1 VSVLNEIEM
10 LPPGLYA
17 MHITEAPAIDGVP
30 QYEVDFEERRL
41 EDVAAHLNR
50 FARADEQPF
59 EAVTAISDFTQRA
72 YELFAQPM
80 VESLSNEL
88 SARLL
93 RQFHPLR
100 VQNWSVS
107 RLNPALAWL
116 EPAAKWV
123 AEHRQ
128 PLPADHPLRRA
139 EAARAELISAALD
152 LYRAARDATTEAR
165 VFSAYA
171 NMYSLYL
178 AEKHESAMRA
188 AEVAAEPR
196 ELPFVKDALASIA
209 EGGYDEAFARVAF
222 LLTREGATVPLS
234 RLVMRKELAETYA
247 GYLPEM
253 PLDQWRR
260 VRGEQEIIARYEPE
274 QAISTLPALL
284 DDPAVRERLLT
295 LLDKLMAD
303 ERVQTAQPTPEQLA
317 MLERIRG
324 VLRGAPARAPL
335 PRGGRPI
342 AASLHA
348 KGV

>member
-1 VSVLNEIEM
+1 M

-17 MHITEAPAIDGVP
+17 MHITEVPGADGAP
-30 QYEVDFEERRL
+30 QYEVDFQERRL
-41 EDVAAHLNR
+41 EDIAAHLNR
-50 FARADEQPF
+50 FARTDEQPF

-80 VESLSNEL
+80 VETLSNEMN
-88 SARLL
+88 ARML

-100 VQNWSVS
+100 VQNWSIS
-107 RLNPALAWL
+107 RLNPWLAWL

-123 AEHRQ
+123 TDHRQ
-128 PLPADHPLRRA
+128 PLAADHPLRHAERA
-139 EAARAELISAALD
+139 RSDLFSTSLD
-152 LYRAARDATTEAR
+152 LYRAVRDATTEAMF
-165 VFSAYA
+165 FSTYA

-178 AEKHESAMRA
+178 AEKHETAMRA

-209 EGGYDEAFARVAF
+209 EGGYDEAFARVAY
-222 LLTREGATVPLS
+222 LLTRQGETLPLS

-247 GYLPEM
+247 GYLPIL

-274 QAISTLPALL
+274 QAISTLPLLL
-284 DDPAVRERLLT
+284 DNLADRERLLT
-295 LLDKLMAD
+295 LLDQLMAD
-303 ERVQTAQPTPEQLA
+303 ERVQTAQPTPEQLS
-317 MLERIRG
+317 MLDRIRG
-324 VLRGAPARAPL
+324 VLHGAPARPPM